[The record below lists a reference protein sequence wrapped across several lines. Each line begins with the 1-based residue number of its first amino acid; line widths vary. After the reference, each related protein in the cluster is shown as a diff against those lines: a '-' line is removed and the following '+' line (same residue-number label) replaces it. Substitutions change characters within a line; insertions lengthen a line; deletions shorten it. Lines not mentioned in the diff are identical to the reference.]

1 MNYERDTVKFCGADK
16 GAIQIKRSPFPP
28 LPRPRPFTYATLP
41 LHSFTTPISS
51 LSLSRDVFRNPYSSS
66 RLFRL
71 RCRFQKRFPFPRF
84 SRPNRP
90 SQNSCAGLPPLSL
103 LRCTYKN
110 NSRRVKSSV
119 RSEERKR
126 EKLEEVERERR
137 GGNRTSW
144 PPLRFHPLSL
154 APPRTLGVPPPATT

>member
-28 LPRPRPFTYATLP
+28 LPRPRPFTYATPP
-41 LHSFTTPISS
+41 LHSFTTPIS
-51 LSLSRDVFRNPYSSS
+51 SLSRDVFRNPYSSS
-66 RLFRL
+66 RLFRF

-119 RSEERKR
+119 RSEERRR
-126 EKLEEVERERR
+126 EVRR
-137 GGNRTSW
+137 GREGKGEEGIARAGLLSVFIH
-144 PPLRFHPLSL
+144 FH
-154 APPRTLGVPPPATT
+154 